1 MPSVLTI
8 HDLTTE
14 FCLSQGRVKAVDRV
28 SLNLDQGK
36 SLALV
41 GESGCGKTML
51 ALSVLGLIPAPPARI
66 TSGKIIFQGR
76 DLLKMPEKQLRTIR
90 GNEISMIF
98 QEPMTALNP
107 VFTIGTQLM
116 EPLIYHKKLS
126 RAKALDQAVQ
136 LMKMVGI
143 PGSEK
148 RVHDYPHQ
156 LSGGMRQRI
165 IIAMALACSPEVILA
180 DEPTTAL
187 DVTIQAQI
195 LDLIRDLQEKQGT
208 STILITHDLGV
219 VAQVCHDMA
228 IMYAGRIV
236 EHGSVAHILG
246 RPGHPY
252 TRGLMASL
260 PRLDTDQELEPVS
273 GTVPELRRL
282 PSGCTFHPRCPQ
294 KMDICLKEC
303 PPMFETPD
311 NTRVRCWLY
320 KGQ

>member
-1 MPSVLTI
+1 MPSVLEI
-8 HDLTTE
+8 DHLTTE
-14 FCLSQGRVKAVDRV
+14 FILGQGRVKAVDTV
-28 SLNLDQGK
+28 SLNLEQGK

-51 ALSVLGLIPAPPARI
+51 ALSVLGLIPAPPAEI
-66 TSGKIIFQGR
+66 TSGRIIFQGR
-76 DLLKMPEKQLRTIR
+76 DLLKLSEHQLRNIR

-126 RAKALDQAVQ
+126 STQAMEQAVQ

-143 PGSEK
+143 PGPEN
-148 RVHDYPHQ
+148 RIHDYPHQ

-165 IIAMALACSPEVILA
+165 IIAMALACSPEIILA

-195 LDLIRDLQEKQGT
+195 LELFKNLQQKKGT

-228 IMYAGRIV
+228 VMYAGRIV
-236 EHGSVAHILG
+236 EHGSTALILA

-260 PRLDTDQELEPVS
+260 PRLDT
-273 GTVPELRRL
+273 
-282 PSGCTFHPRCPQ
+282 
-294 KMDICLKEC
+294 
-303 PPMFETPD
+303 
-311 NTRVRCWLY
+311 
-320 KGQ
+320 